1 VRTRI
6 TPPAASVEPNFS
18 ERCHFIRAGGR
29 VTEGDAAHLME
40 GIAVVAFDRET
51 GEIDPDLPPAG
62 SGLRW
67 GEFIAT
73 MAEVYDAR
81 FGEI

>member
-1 VRTRI
+1 M
-6 TPPAASVEPNFS
+6 
-18 ERCHFIRAGGR
+18 RAGGR
-29 VTEGDAAHLME
+29 ETEGDAAHLME

-51 GEIDPDLPPAG
+51 GEIEPDLPPPG

-67 GEFIAT
+67 QEFIAK

-81 FGEI
+81 FGDV

>member
-1 VRTRI
+1 MTQ
-6 TPPAASVEPNFS
+6 
-18 ERCHFIRAGGR
+18 
-29 VTEGDAAHLME
+29 GDAAHLME

-51 GEIDPDLPPAG
+51 GKIDPDLPPAG

-67 GEFIAT
+67 SEFIVT